1 MIRFTTFFLCLIMS
15 ATLAFAQL
23 DVDSLTDAEV
33 DHLIQQVKR
42 IPASRL
48 DAALPPITFAKWL
61 QLESGP
67 GAQIS
72 WVLRYRDATSAD
84 PGDNFPTC
92 VETDARMRDG
102 RSIAIFIG
110 IGTPGRFKTSNLLFS
125 VPTCGSQISQLAMN
139 QLAWTVSAI
148 SPPRCVR
155 HMKQQIHKRFRNE
168 G

>member
-15 ATLAFAQL
+15 ATMAFAQL

-42 IPASRL
+42 IAASRL

-102 RSIAIFIG
+102 RSITIFIG
-110 IGTPGRFKTSNLLFS
+110 IGTPGKVQNIKPFVFS
-125 VPTCGSQISQLAMN
+125 ADLWRPDQSLSDESISVDRLSDLAAA
-139 QLAWTVSAI
+139 L
-148 SPPRCVR
+148 R
-155 HMKQQIHKRFRNE
+155 KIHETANP
-168 G
+168 